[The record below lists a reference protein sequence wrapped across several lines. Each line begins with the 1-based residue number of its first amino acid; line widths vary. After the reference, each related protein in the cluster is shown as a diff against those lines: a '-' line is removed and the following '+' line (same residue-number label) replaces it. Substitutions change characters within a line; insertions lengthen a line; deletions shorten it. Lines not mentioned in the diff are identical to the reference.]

1 MMKYNI
7 CMIIE
12 TNSETR
18 RINQSAIVDSFLIVA
33 RIVVRLIAML
43 LQKGFAENSII
54 MARKESALPLLLM
67 TNIFGGIWD
76 E

>member
-18 RINQSAIVDSFLIVA
+18 RTNQSAIVDSFLINFLACCHIKNVSA
-33 RIVVRLIAML
+33 IVMLFQNILIKSFISL
-43 LQKGFAENSII
+43 LF
-54 MARKESALPLLLM
+54 
-67 TNIFGGIWD
+67 
-76 E
+76 